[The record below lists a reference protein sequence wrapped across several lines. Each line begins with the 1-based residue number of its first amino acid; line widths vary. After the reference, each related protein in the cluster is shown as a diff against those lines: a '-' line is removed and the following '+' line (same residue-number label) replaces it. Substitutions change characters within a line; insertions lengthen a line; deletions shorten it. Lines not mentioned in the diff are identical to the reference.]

1 MIKCTHSLKNKLKVH
16 KERGQK
22 TMEIAIIRKL
32 DATGR
37 IVIPKDIR
45 ATLSLGEDELVRIS
59 VENGTVVIKK
69 ATEEE

>member
-1 MIKCTHSLKNKLKVH
+1 
-16 KERGQK
+16 
-22 TMEIAIIRKL
+22 MEIAIIRKL